1 MTLADKIIMLRKRQG
16 WSQEELAS
24 RLNVS
29 RQSVS
34 KWEMAQSVP
43 DLNKIVLLSRLFQVT
58 TDFLLL
64 DEVEMPQ
71 NFVSTFS
78 SNEYSSSFQNSS
90 TKEEPDMSTEDSC
103 LRDAFFDTQDTPAGP
118 QEDTQPSYNITL
130 AQAKE
135 YLTLSRKNAPLMA
148 VAVFFCVISPI
159 CLLLL
164 AGLSEYS
171 FVSPLP
177 FPFSGLS
184 KLFST
189 FHLSLNENVAAGLG
203 LLIMILLITVAVGL
217 FLLCGFRTKDYEF
230 LEKEILHPEP
240 AVTVLASEHKKEFQ
254 STYITLQIIGILLC
268 ILSPVPLFLAVC
280 LGHSVLTYIASICL
294 LIFIVSLGCI
304 AFVYGNT
311 INSALQKLLEE
322 GDYTPAQKKLRSSFG
337 VISTIYWLIV
347 TAIFLL
353 YTYGPSGNLKAQ
365 YSWFIWA
372 IAGVLY
378 GAVAG
383 IMKLLHRA

>member
-78 SNEYSSSFQNSS
+78 SNEASDFSGKSSDTNGNSNFQASFNEVWESSPQDFSHKKGYSSSFQNSS

-322 GDYTPAQKKLRSSFG
+322 GDYTPAQKKL
-337 VISTIYWLIV
+337 
-347 TAIFLL
+347 
-353 YTYGPSGNLKAQ
+353 
-365 YSWFIWA
+365 
-372 IAGVLY
+372 
-378 GAVAG
+378 
-383 IMKLLHRA
+383 LHRA